1 MWSYYGSKSK
11 IVDKYPAPMHDK
23 IIEPFAGSARYAL
36 KYWDR
41 QIVLVDKS
49 EEIISIWHYIQ
60 QASVTDIKRLPILPA
75 YSRIERKMFQ
85 CEGEFLLMKYLI
97 VQGAFRGN
105 YTVSKWGAMRFER
118 NRKNIEENM
127 HKIKHWQISRN
138 TYQSIPNEYATW
150 FIDPPY
156 TIGGHKYPMSNK
168 KIDYAHLSEWSKE
181 REGQVIVC
189 ENGAADWLPFEPL
202 VKFRGSATTKTEVIY
217 TNIQNTLFT
226 TQPQTP

>member
-11 IVDKYPAPMHDK
+11 IVKYYPRPKYGK

-41 QIVLVDKS
+41 EVLLMDKS
-49 EEIISIWHYIQ
+49 KDIIDIWHYIQ
-60 QASVTDIKRLPILPA
+60 KASPEDIKRMKCPAA
-75 YSRIERKMFQ
+75 YSKIDRKEFDCDGQ
-85 CEGEFLLMKYLI
+85 FLLMKYLI

-118 NRKNIEENM
+118 NRKNIVENM
-127 HKIKHWQISRN
+127 HKVKDWTIVHGCY
-138 TYQSIPNEYATW
+138 TDLPNEKATW

-156 TIGGHKYPMSNK
+156 VTGGHKYPQSNK
-168 KIDYAHLSEWSKE
+168 RIDYQHLGEWCRQ

-189 ENGAADWLPFEPL
+189 ENSTASWMDFQPL
-202 VKFRGSATTKTEVIY
+202 VRTNTSKGFSHEVMY
-217 TNIQNTLFT
+217 TNAPDILKLFPT
-226 TQPQTP
+226 GG